1 MSGVGSA
8 ALSNIIED
16 PVIKSD
22 LYDQILEDGFKP
34 TIVFEDRE
42 SVVKM
47 WRGRGLRCLQVAEG
61 NF

>member
-1 MSGVGSA
+1 M
-8 ALSNIIED
+8 
-16 PVIKSD
+16 IKSD
-22 LYDQILEDGFKP
+22 LYDQIIEDGFRP
-34 TIVFEDRE
+34 AIVFDDRE